1 MSGAVTWSLGGDA
14 RVLTVQGDVLSLR
27 SSRSFPPGA
36 PAAGTL
42 EGEVPIALTLK
53 VAGSRREDDGRY
65 VVRGRLVSPTVALRA
80 ALAALP
86 LG

>member
-14 RVLTVQGDVLSLR
+14 VVLTVQGDVLSLR
-27 SSRSFPPGA
+27 SSRAFPPGA

-42 EGEVPIALTLK
+42 AGEVAIALTLK
-53 VAGSRREDDGRY
+53 VAGSRREDDGRF

>member
-27 SSRSFPPGA
+27 SSRAFPPGA

-42 EGEVPIALTLK
+42 AGEPPIALTLK

>member
-1 MSGAVTWSLGGDA
+1 VSGAVTWSLGGDA